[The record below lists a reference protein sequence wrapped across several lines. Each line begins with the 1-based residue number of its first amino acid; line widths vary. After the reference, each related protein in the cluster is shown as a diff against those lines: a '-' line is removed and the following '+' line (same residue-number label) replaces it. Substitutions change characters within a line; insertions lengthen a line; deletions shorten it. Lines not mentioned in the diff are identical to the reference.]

1 MTELGNK
8 LTKQKV
14 CDYLRKT
21 NLFWEK
27 YGDGWFFTKPDW
39 MQDWQKYTSTIFEVR
54 TKYLVL
60 PKMFE
65 LDKDSSVRT
74 HYDCNNQIT
83 YNALPE
89 KTLYEL
95 LDYYIEE
102 YKKAIEPAP
111 LMYKNYIEKQKL
123 DKMQKDF

>member
-1 MTELGNK
+1 MELGNK
-8 LTKQKV
+8 LTKKKV
-14 CDYLRKT
+14 CEYLRKT
-21 NLFWEK
+21 GLFWEQ
-27 YGDGWFFTKPDW
+27 YEDGWFLTKPDW

-54 TKYLVL
+54 TKYLVV

-65 LDKDSSVRT
+65 LYKDGSVMT
-74 HYDCNNQIT
+74 HYDSKNKIT

-89 KTLYEL
+89 KNLYEL